1 MRDHQP
7 VVIDDFSG
15 LWARG
20 SVLSTPQGHATKC
33 KNIKITNDG
42 ITTRNGVQPFQQLA
56 NPLGNVLRQ
65 YNYILPT
72 GSTLL
77 TLVEGGDIYH
87 VTGPTT
93 VLGPILSIANM
104 TDFGFNQNGSRAY
117 ISPAYTDANGQQT
130 GMAGQSIYVYKGDG
144 TAARTAGGAVPTNS
158 SAKAFVA
165 ANADITGIVGL
176 VTSGVHTIGIAY
188 RNAGVDGI
196 VGPEITPVVIAPGAK
211 EIQLQN
217 VPIGPAG
224 TTQRIVVMTK
234 GVEPSIYNPAAPG
247 TLYEVFRINDNTT
260 ENYLINTGDASLT
273 TVYVPGATAAPVT
286 GALRATQ
293 SATNGWN
300 DRGFRVIAV
309 VYETDTG
316 ALTKPGPEFFA
327 GVTTVNA
334 NKAIDIAGIPISPN
348 TYVTKRHLLATKV
361 IRTYNG
367 DQTGFQFFFI
377 PSGVINDNTSTTA
390 TISWFDSELL
400 EDASYLLYNLAT
412 IPAGVILSKYHNRMV
427 SIAEAGN
434 ISLARLSAVG
444 DPESF
449 SDLDGFILV
458 PPNNKPLTNA
468 KEFRDILYLFQNT
481 KTIAYTDNDQG
492 PATWP
497 DIVLDNGV
505 GAQNHSIGTVLDSG
519 GVNVDYLLIGNYSG
533 IFIFNGAFSLPELT
547 FKVNDLWVAQDRTKM
562 YRVQIVV
569 DSTNKLLYCIMTDG
583 KMLVG
588 DYTNG
593 LDPKNIRWMTWEFD
607 FLVRNIMLM
616 NIDTLVFGAFEAA
629 P

>member
-1 MRDHQP
+1 MRDHDP
-7 VVIDDFSG
+7 VRIDEFSG

-20 SVLSTPQGHATKC
+20 SVLSTPPDHATKC
-33 KNIKITNDG
+33 KNIRITNDG
-42 ITTRNGVQPFQQLA
+42 ITTRWGVQPYQNLA

-77 TLVEGGDIYH
+77 TLIEGGEIYH

-93 VLGPILSIANM
+93 VLGPILTIANM
-104 TDFGFNQNGSRAY
+104 TDFGFSQNGSHAF
-117 ISPAYTDANGQQT
+117 ISPAYTDTNGQQT
-130 GMAGQSIYVYKGDG
+130 GMSGESIYVYKGDG
-144 TAARTAGGAVPTNS
+144 TAARTAGGAKPTNS

-165 ANADITGIVGL
+165 ANANITGIVGL
-176 VTSGVHTIGIAY
+176 VTSGVHTIGVAY
-188 RNAGVDGI
+188 RSGGVDGV
-196 VGPEITPVVIAPGAK
+196 VGPEVLPVVIAPGAQ

-217 VPIGPAG
+217 VPIGPGG
-224 TTQRIVVMTK
+224 TTDRIIVMTK
-234 GVEPSIYNPAAPG
+234 AVDPAAYDPASPG
-247 TLYEVFRINDNTT
+247 TFYEVARINDNTT
-260 ENYLINTGDASLT
+260 ANYLINTGDASLT
-273 TVYVPGATAAPVT
+273 VAYVAGATPAPTT

-293 SATNGWN
+293 SVTNGWN
-300 DRGFRVIAV
+300 DRGFRIIAV

-334 NKAIDIAGIPISPN
+334 TKAIDIAGIPVSPN
-348 TYVTKRHLLATKV
+348 SYVTKRHLIATPV
-361 IRTYNG
+361 IRNYNG
-367 DQTGFQFFFI
+367 DQNGFQFFFI

-390 TISWFDSELL
+390 TISWFDEELI
-400 EDASYLLYNLAT
+400 EDASYLLYNLET
-412 IPAGVILSKYHNRMV
+412 IPAGVILSKFHNRLV

-481 KTIAYTDNDQG
+481 KTIAYTDNNQG

-497 DIVLDNGV
+497 DLVLDNGV
-505 GAQNHSIGTVLDSG
+505 GTQNHAIGTVLDSG
-519 GVNVDYLLIGNYSG
+519 GVNVDYLLIGDYSG
-533 IFIFNGAFSLPELT
+533 VFIFNGAYSLPELT
-547 FKVNDLWVAQDRTKM
+547 FKINDLWVAQDRTQM
-562 YRVQIVV
+562 YRVQITI
-569 DSTNKLLYCIMTDG
+569 DSTNKLLYIIMTDG
-583 KMLVG
+583 KLLVG

-593 LDPKNIRWMTWEFD
+593 LDPKNIKWSVWEFD

-616 NIDTLVFGAFEAA
+616 NIDTLVIGAFES
-629 P
+629 

>member
-1 MRDHQP
+1 MRDHKP
-7 VVIDDFSG
+7 VTIDEFNG

-20 SVLSTPQGHATKC
+20 SVISTPKGYATKS
-33 KNIKITNDG
+33 KNIRNTDNG
-42 ITTRNGVQPFQQLA
+42 ITTRWGVQPYQNLA

-65 YNYILPT
+65 YNYILPS

-77 TLVEGGDIYH
+77 TLIDGGLIYH

-93 VLGPILSIANM
+93 VLGPILTIVGM
-104 TDFGFNQNGSRAY
+104 TDFGFSQVGSHAF

-130 GMAGQSIYVYKGDG
+130 GMLAQSLYVYKGDG
-144 TAARTAGGAVPTNS
+144 TAARTAGGAVPTNT

-165 ANADITGIVGL
+165 ANADITGIVGV
-176 VTSGVHTIGIAY
+176 VTSGVHTIGVAY
-188 RNAGVDGI
+188 RNGGIDGI
-196 VGPEITPVVIAPGAK
+196 VGPEITPIVIAPGAK

-217 VPIGPAG
+217 VPIGPVG
-224 TTQRIVVMTK
+224 TTTRIIVMTRA
-234 GVEPSIYNPAAPG
+234 VEPSAYNPASPG
-247 TLYEVFRINDNTT
+247 TFYEVTRINDNTT
-260 ENYLINTGDASLT
+260 ESYLINTGDGSLA

-293 SATNGWN
+293 SATNGHN
-300 DRGFRVIAV
+300 DRGFRILAV

-334 NKAIDIAGIPISPN
+334 NKAIDIAGIPVSPN
-348 TYVTKRHLLATKV
+348 TYVTKRHLLATQV

-367 DQTGFQFFFI
+367 DQAGFQFFFI
-377 PSGVINDNTSTTA
+377 PTGVIADNVSTTA
-390 TISWFDSELL
+390 TISWFDEELL

-412 IPAGVILSKYHNRMV
+412 IPAGVILSKFHNRLV

-434 ISLARLSAVG
+434 ISLARLSAPG

-497 DIVLDNGV
+497 DLVLDNGV
-505 GAQNHSIGTVLDSG
+505 GTQNHAIGTVLDSG

-533 IFIFNGAFSLPELT
+533 IFIFNGAYSLPELT
-547 FKVNDLWVAQDRTKM
+547 FEINDLWSEQTRSLM

-569 DSTNKLLYCIMTDG
+569 DSTNKLLYVIMTDG
-583 KMLVG
+583 KLLVG
-588 DYTNG
+588 DYANG
-593 LDPKNIRWMTWEFD
+593 LAPNKIKWTIWEFD
-607 FLVRNIMLM
+607 FKVRNVMLM
-616 NIDTLVFGAFEAA
+616 DIDKLVIGAFES
-629 P
+629 